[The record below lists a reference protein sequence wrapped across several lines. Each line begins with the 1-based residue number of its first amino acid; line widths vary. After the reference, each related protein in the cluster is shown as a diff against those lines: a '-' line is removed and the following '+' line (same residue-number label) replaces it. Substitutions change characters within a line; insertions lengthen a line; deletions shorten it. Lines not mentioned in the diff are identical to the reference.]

1 MKLSDYINHDSFA
14 EELQL
19 FENYMIS
26 ILSEEV
32 FETMP
37 GFIQWALFEDFV
49 EQDTKSLLKTLLDW
63 LNEFNLEKKDE
74 HMFAFRGKNIEESY
88 HFRG

>member
-1 MKLSDYINHDSFA
+1 MKLSDYVNHESFA

-26 ILSEEV
+26 ILTEEV

-37 GFIQWALFEDFV
+37 CFIQWALFEDFA
-49 EQDTKSLLKTLLDW
+49 EQDTKSMLKTLLDW
-63 LNEFNLEKKDE
+63 LNEINLEKKDE
-74 HMFAFRGKNIEESY
+74 HLFGFRGKNFEKSH